1 MGYNITVPDLADI
14 NAESLALVEF
24 EGCASAKLGSPN
36 EEVFQGHPLYGKGL
50 DSCSAQIVRSS
61 KWLKELEDIN
71 KVHERYDG
79 DRWRSLIHFVFWF
92 HDSTFECIAE
102 NYKVEVFHETLAQLL
117 GRVSDRMK

>member
-1 MGYNITVPDLADI
+1 MANDYKTFLIFLFYLKIRLKMGYNITVPDLADI

-71 KVHERYDG
+71 KVHER
-79 DRWRSLIHFVFWF
+79 
-92 HDSTFECIAE
+92 
-102 NYKVEVFHETLAQLL
+102 
-117 GRVSDRMK
+117 